1 MPVLVAFDIGIK
13 NLAFCVMR
21 RDASNQEVLALEN
34 YNLLA
39 SETVAAVLCQNCK
52 SKATYDSSLGS
63 TCKRHIPK
71 THPILQEDGKDV
83 SKMPGMPVLKG
94 VAKPLGLKG
103 KTKDE
108 LIAALKTRHSL
119 PLIKVKAPNAAKQ
132 TLVALHDA
140 LRQMVTDRWPVF
152 SQCTEILLENQPA
165 LKNPHMKTVQV
176 LLFAALRERFLSVA
190 SATTVPNFHLIH
202 AKKKAANEVKGDEG
216 YAARKHASEERL
228 HEWIKANT
236 IKDPGTLFP
245 SWLEAK
251 KQSDMSDAVCMCM
264 DFVI

>member
-39 SETVAAVLCQNCK
+39 SETVAATICGHCK
-52 SKATYDSSLGS
+52 SKATYDSSLGPS
-63 TCKRHIPK
+63 CKRHIPK
-71 THPILQEDGKDV
+71 THPILQEDGKGV

-108 LIAALKTRHSL
+108 LIAVLKTRHSL

-176 LLFAALRERFLSVA
+176 LLFAALRERFLTA
-190 SATTVPNFHLIH
+190 TTTVPNFHLIH
-202 AKKKAANEVKGDEG
+202 AKKKATNEVKGDEG

-228 HEWIKANT
+228 REWIKANT
-236 IKDPGTLFP
+236 IKDPATLFS
-245 SWLEAK
+245 SWLEAR

-264 DFVI
+264 DFGI

>member
-1 MPVLVAFDIGIK
+1 
-13 NLAFCVMR
+13 
-21 RDASNQEVLALEN
+21 
-34 YNLLA
+34 
-39 SETVAAVLCQNCK
+39 
-52 SKATYDSSLGS
+52 
-63 TCKRHIPK
+63 
-71 THPILQEDGKDV
+71 
-83 SKMPGMPVLKG
+83 MPGMPVLKG

-108 LIAALKTRHSL
+108 LVAVLKTRHSL

-140 LRQMVTDRWPVF
+140 LRQMVTDRWSVF

-176 LLFAALRERFLSVA
+176 LLFAALRERFLTTASAVCIA
-190 SATTVPNFHLIH
+190 SATHITHIPPIPNFHLIH